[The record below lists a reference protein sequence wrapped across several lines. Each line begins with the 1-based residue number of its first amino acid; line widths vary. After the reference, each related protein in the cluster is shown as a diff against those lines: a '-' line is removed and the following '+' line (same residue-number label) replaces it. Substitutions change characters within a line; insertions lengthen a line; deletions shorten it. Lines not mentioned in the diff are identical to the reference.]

1 MLLTKDE
8 LHSLVELM
16 HQSPH
21 MLLGM
26 QPLGGGS
33 GLVVRA
39 FLPDAAKVEVQPV
52 HEPDKPR
59 FALKRIHESG
69 LFEGVTKSASRV
81 CAYDLVVTNHQGHT
95 RRTRDAFSFL
105 PTLGE
110 PVVFLFGKGDERRI
124 YESRGAQLPVFDGVP
139 GASLGGWARNA
150 QGITLV

>member
-8 LHSLVELM
+8 LHSLVGLM

-33 GLVVRA
+33 GLGVRA

-69 LFEGVTKSASRV
+69 LLEGVPESDTRVSAS
-81 CAYDLVVTNHQGHT
+81 ALVVATHPAQP

-110 PVVFLFGKGDERRI
+110 
-124 YESRGAQLPVFDGVP
+124 S
-139 GASLGGWARNA
+139 
-150 QGITLV
+150 